1 MKGKKFIAA
10 EKHFIKKEE
19 QYKKQIKALESVLL
33 EKAEREVANEALI
46 TSLSEQNAT
55 LMAQNKKLL
64 ELCKLSEDEVKILIE
79 KDKNIAEAA
88 KGMLTLMQY
97 TGIY

>member
-33 EKAEREVANEALI
+33 EKAEREMANKALI

-64 ELCKLSEDEVKILIE
+64 ELCKLSEDEVKVLIE

>member
-1 MKGKKFIAA
+1 MKGKKFVAA

-33 EKAEREVANEALI
+33 EKTEREMTNEALI
-46 TSLSEQNAT
+46 ASLSEQNAI

-64 ELCKLSEDEVKILIE
+64 ELCKLSEADLKTLIE

-97 TGIY
+97 NGIY